1 MHHNRHQSCPA
12 CHFQL
17 PRGPCLCRGSD
28 QGMWLAVG
36 QRCAHA
42 HQHTQDLEKI
52 SDFFTDNEETY
63 IIKVAHLGSRVSQA
77 STPKEKEDLHEQLD
91 AVRQQ
96 LTLLLNW
103 VEVNFV
109 AVGKILKKH
118 GTLACLSP

>member
-1 MHHNRHQSCPA
+1 MARLLAPWHSC
-12 CHFQL
+12 
-17 PRGPCLCRGSD
+17 
-28 QGMWLAVG
+28 VY
-36 QRCAHA
+36 
-42 HQHTQDLEKI
+42 TQDLEKI

-63 IIKVAHLGSRVSQA
+63 IIKVAHLASRVAQA

-118 GTLACLSP
+118 GTLDV